1 MKLLVSLA
9 AIGWMI
15 NTPGALITVCVV
27 ALGTMFLCARLF
39 ARHPFEAMSPP
50 MKWARIEP
58 RFDDMARFE
67 HHHERARL
75 LYRVE
80 ELERDLTDA
89 RREADVLRDRNE
101 QLERDVRAA
110 KATTRV
116 DGTNPIYRRVGLHQD
131 APEWVIV
138 AVRKAYRKRF
148 HPDGYSAGQK
158 TEAERRF
165 VQAEQVFSE
174 IGRIR
179 GIQW

>member
-1 MKLLVSLA
+1 MKALISLA
-9 AIGWMI
+9 AIGWVL

-27 ALGTMFLCARLF
+27 ALGTMLLCARSF
-39 ARHPFEAMSPP
+39 VRHPFEAMSPP
-50 MKWARIEP
+50 MTWARIEP
-58 RFDDMARFE
+58 RFDDMTRSE
-67 HHHERARL
+67 DHRERARL

-80 ELERDLTDA
+80 ELERDLIEA
-89 RREADVLRDRNE
+89 RRESDVLRGRNE
-101 QLERDVRAA
+101 QLELDIRAA
-110 KATTRV
+110 KATTQA
-116 DGTNPIYRRVGLHQD
+116 DSTNSIYRRVGLHQD